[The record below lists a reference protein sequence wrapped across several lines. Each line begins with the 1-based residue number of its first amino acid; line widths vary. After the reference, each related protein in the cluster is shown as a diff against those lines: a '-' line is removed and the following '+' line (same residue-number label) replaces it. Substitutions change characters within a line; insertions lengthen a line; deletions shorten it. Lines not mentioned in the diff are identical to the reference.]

1 MIQRLQS
8 LYLFAISLLS
18 IVMLGTNLEIIN
30 GNGGSSDL
38 IKHYSIGAIS
48 NAYSYT
54 AESTSNIPDFT
65 RIVSFSLMGIYA
77 FVILFLFKNLKQQ
90 LKFARLNY
98 VLIVL
103 SFFGIYSSIYNATIG
118 LNGNS
123 EQNYTVGLFLPL
135 LALIFNF
142 LACRG
147 IKRDID
153 LIGSADRLR

>member
-18 IVMLGTNLEIIN
+18 IVMLATNMEMIN
-30 GNGGSSDL
+30 GNGSSTDL
-38 IKHYSIGAIS
+38 IKKYSIGAIS
-48 NAYSYT
+48 NAYTYT
-54 AESTSNIPDFT
+54 AESTANIPDYM
-65 RIVSFSLMGIYA
+65 RIVCFCLMGIYA
-77 FVILFLFKNLKQQ
+77 FIILLLFKNLKQQ
-90 LKFARLNY
+90 FKFARLNY
-98 VLIVL
+98 VLTML
-103 SFFGIYSSIYNATIG
+103 SILAIYSSIYKATIG

-123 EQNYTVGLFLPL
+123 EQNYTLALFLPL
-135 LALIFNF
+135 LALVFNF

>member
-8 LYLFAISLLS
+8 LYLFAIPLLS
-18 IVMLGTNLEIIN
+18 ILMLATNMEMIY
-30 GNGGSSDL
+30 GNGSSSDL
-38 IKHYSIGAIS
+38 IKQFSIGAIS
-48 NAYSYT
+48 DAYLYSADST
-54 AESTSNIPDFT
+54 AVIPDFM

-77 FVILFLFKNLKQQ
+77 FIILFLFKNLKQQ

-98 VLIVL
+98 ILIAL
-103 SFFGIYSSIYNATIG
+103 SIFGIYSSIYKATIG
-118 LNGNS
+118 LSGNS
-123 EQNYTVGLFLPL
+123 EQNYAMGLFLPL
-135 LALIFNF
+135 LALVFNF

>member
-18 IVMLGTNLEIIN
+18 IVMLATNMEMIN
-30 GNGGSSDL
+30 GNGSSADL
-38 IKHYSIGAIS
+38 IKNYSIGAIS
-48 NAYSYT
+48 DAFSYT
-54 AESTSNIPDFT
+54 AESTANIPDFM
-65 RIVSFSLMGIYA
+65 RIVSFCLMGIYA
-77 FVILFLFKNLKQQ
+77 FIILILYKNLKQQ

-103 SFFGIYSSIYNATIG
+103 SIFGIYSSIYKATIG
-118 LNGNS
+118 LSGNS
-123 EQNYTVGLFLPL
+123 EQNYTMGLFLPL
-135 LALIFNF
+135 LALVFNF